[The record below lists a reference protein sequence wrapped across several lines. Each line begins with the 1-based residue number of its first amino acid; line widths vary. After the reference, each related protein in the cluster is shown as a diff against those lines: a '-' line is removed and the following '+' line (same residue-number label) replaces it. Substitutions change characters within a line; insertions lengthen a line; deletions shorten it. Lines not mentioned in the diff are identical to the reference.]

1 MSATSQQQLPLEI
14 YTNENT
20 TTANSTNDH
29 SQPLSKSND
38 SDSAATVQ
46 LNTFKDQQSNH
57 LPHKKLMQVFPL
69 LALAQFTAYLD
80 QTSISAAVP
89 TIGEALHLGPQLSW
103 VATSYLM
110 ATTAVQLLNG
120 RLSDIF
126 GRKQLLLMS
135 LGILAT
141 GNLVCGFS
149 NTPAMLF
156 TFRVVAG
163 LGGGA
168 ITALVQIIASDV
180 TTLQQRG
187 KYNGFIGLAVA
198 FGSGLGPLLG
208 GTMATKV
215 SWRWTLWY
223 DVPWLVVLSIMLF
236 IVLPSSKMAAGTRAR
251 LGMID
256 WIGVAMSVAAT
267 VLLLVPLS
275 QGGSAFAWN
284 SSLVISM
291 LVIGVI
297 TFTVFLAVEWK
308 VAKLPI
314 MPLHLFQNGLSCNIL
329 LVQNVLFGI
338 VFWGNLYY
346 MPIYLVNVRGYTA
359 IMSGAII
366 MPMAGSQGLGS
377 ILSGL
382 IISHTKRYNPV
393 MVAGQW
399 VWALL
404 LIPQAFYSRTT
415 PIWAICI
422 VGFFQGL
429 GTGCCFQPSL
439 VALLAHSRRADRA
452 VLNSLR
458 NFLRSIGGTLGLTLA
473 SLILNN
479 VLKARLKG
487 VVSPSL
493 ADTITTSINQLDS
506 LGLSAAQRS
515 AVLDAYMAS
524 VRTVF
529 IVYAPLIGACALAAL
544 FVKDNGLEEK
554 DTSVTLSPNT
564 PVPRR

>member
-1 MSATSQQQLPLEI
+1 MNEISQEQLPLKI
-14 YTNENT
+14 YTTSNAANV
-20 TTANSTNDH
+20 NSTNDH
-29 SQPLSKSND
+29 SKPLSNSKD

-46 LNTFKDQQSNH
+46 LNTFKDQQSNN

-89 TIGEALHLGPQLSW
+89 SIGEALNLGPQLSW

-135 LGILAT
+135 LGILAM

-149 NTPAMLF
+149 NTPGMLF
-156 TFRVVAG
+156 TFRVISG

-208 GTMATKV
+208 GAMATKV

-223 DVPWLVVLSIMLF
+223 DVPWLIVLSIMLF
-236 IVLPSSKMAAGTRAR
+236 MVLPSSKMAAGTMAK

-256 WIGVAMSVAAT
+256 WIGVAVSVAAI

-275 QGGSAFAWN
+275 QGGSTFAWD
-284 SSLVISM
+284 SSLVIA
-291 LVIGVI
+291 LLTIGVV
-297 TFTVFLAVEWK
+297 TFAVFLAVEWK

-314 MPLHLFQNGLSCNIL
+314 MPIHLFRNGLSCNIL
-329 LVQNVLFGI
+329 LVQNVLYGI
-338 VFWGNLYY
+338 VFWGNLFY

-359 IMSGAII
+359 IMAGAII

-393 MVAGQW
+393 MVVGQW
-399 VWALL
+399 IWALL

-415 PIWAICI
+415 PIWAICV

-429 GTGCCFQPSL
+429 GTGFCFQPSL

-458 NFLRSIGGTLGLTLA
+458 NFLRSMGGTLGLALA
-473 SLILNN
+473 STILNN
-479 VLKARLKG
+479 VLKARLRG
-487 VVSPSL
+487 VVSSSI
-493 ADTITTSINQLDS
+493 AKTITTSINQLDS
-506 LGLSAAQRS
+506 LGLSAAQHN

-529 IVYAPLIGACALAAL
+529 ILYAPLIGACALAAL
-544 FVKDNGLEEK
+544 LVSDNGLEEK
-554 DTSVTLSPNT
+554 DTSVTLSPGT
-564 PVPRR
+564 PALRS

>member
-1 MSATSQQQLPLEI
+1 MNETSQQQLPLQI
-14 YTNENT
+14 CTNDNT
-20 TTANSTNDH
+20 TIVNSINDH
-29 SQPLSKSND
+29 SKPLSKSKD

-46 LNTFKDQQSNH
+46 FNTFKDQQSNN

-89 TIGEALHLGPQLSW
+89 SIGEALHLGPQLSW

-156 TFRVVAG
+156 TFRVVSG

-208 GTMATKV
+208 GAMATKV

-223 DVPWLVVLSIMLF
+223 DVPWLIILSIMLF
-236 IVLPSSKMAAGTRAR
+236 MVLPSSKMAAGTRAK

-256 WIGVAMSVAAT
+256 WIGVAMSVAAI

-284 SSLVISM
+284 SSLVIAM
-291 LVIGVI
+291 LAIGVV
-297 TFTVFLAVEWK
+297 TFAVFLAVEWK

-314 MPLHLFQNGLSCNIL
+314 MPIHLFRNGLSCNIL
-329 LVQNVLFGI
+329 LVQNVLYGI
-338 VFWGNLYY
+338 VFWGNLFY

-359 IMSGAII
+359 IMAGAII

-393 MVAGQW
+393 MVLGQW

-415 PIWAICI
+415 PIWAICV

-458 NFLRSIGGTLGLTLA
+458 NFLRTMGGTLGLTLA
-473 SLILNN
+473 STILNN
-479 VLKARLKG
+479 VLKARLRG
-487 VVSPSL
+487 VVSSSV
-493 ADTITTSINQLDS
+493 AETITTSINQLDS
-506 LGLSAAQRS
+506 LGLSAAQRN

-529 IVYAPLIGACALAAL
+529 ILYAPLIGACALAAL
-544 FVKDNGLEEK
+544 LVSDNGLEEK
-554 DTSVTLSPNT
+554 DTSVTLSPST
-564 PVPRR
+564 PALRS

>member
-1 MSATSQQQLPLEI
+1 MNETSQQQLPLQI
-14 YTNENT
+14 RTNNDT
-20 TTANSTNDH
+20 TIVNSINDH
-29 SQPLSKSND
+29 SKPLSRSKD
-38 SDSAATVQ
+38 SDSTATVQ
-46 LNTFKDQQSNH
+46 FNTFKDQQSNN

-149 NTPAMLF
+149 NSPGMLF
-156 TFRVVAG
+156 TFRVVSG

-223 DVPWLVVLSIMLF
+223 DVPWLVILSIMLF
-236 IVLPSSKMAAGTRAR
+236 VVLPSSKMAAGTRAK

-256 WIGVAMSVAAT
+256 WIGVGMSVAAI

-275 QGGSAFAWN
+275 QGGSTFAWD
-284 SSLVISM
+284 STLVIAM
-291 LVIGVI
+291 LVVGVV
-297 TFTVFLAVEWK
+297 TFAAFLTVEWK

-314 MPLHLFQNGLSCNIL
+314 MPIHLFRNGLSCNIL
-329 LVQNVLFGI
+329 LVQNVLYGI
-338 VFWGNLYY
+338 VFWGNLFY

-359 IMSGAII
+359 IMAGAII

-393 MVAGQW
+393 MVLGQW
-399 VWALL
+399 LWALL

-415 PIWAICI
+415 PIWAICV

-458 NFLRSIGGTLGLTLA
+458 NFLRSMGGTLGLTLA
-473 SLILNN
+473 STILNN
-479 VLKARLKG
+479 VLKARLRG
-487 VVSPSL
+487 VVSSSV
-493 ADTITTSINQLDS
+493 AETITTSINQLDS
-506 LGLSAAQRS
+506 LGLSAAQHN

-529 IVYAPLIGACALAAL
+529 ILYAPLIGACALAAL
-544 FVKDNGLEEK
+544 LVSDNGLEEK
-554 DTSVTLSPNT
+554 DTSMTLSPGT
-564 PVPRR
+564 PALRS

>member
-1 MSATSQQQLPLEI
+1 MNETSQEQLPLQI
-14 YTNENT
+14 YTNNNT
-20 TTANSTNDH
+20 AIVNSTNDH
-29 SQPLSKSND
+29 SKPLSNSKD

-46 LNTFKDQQSNH
+46 LITFKDQQSNN

-89 TIGEALHLGPQLSW
+89 SIGEALNLGPQLSW

-141 GNLVCGFS
+141 GNLICGFS
-149 NTPAMLF
+149 NTPGMLF
-156 TFRVVAG
+156 TFRVVSG

-208 GTMATKV
+208 GAMATKV

-236 IVLPSSKMAAGTRAR
+236 MVLPSSKMAAGTRAK

-256 WIGVAMSVAAT
+256 WIGVAVSVAAI

-275 QGGSAFAWN
+275 QGGSTFAWD
-284 SSLVISM
+284 SSLVIAM
-291 LVIGVI
+291 LTIGVV
-297 TFTVFLAVEWK
+297 TFAVFLAVEWK

-314 MPLHLFQNGLSCNIL
+314 MPIHLFRNGLSCNIL
-329 LVQNVLFGI
+329 LVQNVLYGI
-338 VFWGNLYY
+338 VFWGNLFY
-346 MPIYLVNVRGYTA
+346 MPIYLVNVRGHTA
-359 IMSGAII
+359 IMAGAII

-393 MVAGQW
+393 MVVGQW
-399 VWALL
+399 IWALL

-415 PIWAICI
+415 PIWAICV

-458 NFLRSIGGTLGLTLA
+458 NFLRSVGGTLGLALA
-473 SLILNN
+473 STILNN
-479 VLKARLKG
+479 VLKARLRG
-487 VVSPSL
+487 VVSSSV
-493 ADTITTSINQLDS
+493 AKTITTSINQLDS
-506 LGLSAAQRS
+506 LGLTAAQHN

-529 IVYAPLIGACALAAL
+529 ILYAPLIGACALAAL
-544 FVKDNGLEEK
+544 LVSDNGLEEK
-554 DTSVTLSPNT
+554 DTSVTLSPGT
-564 PVPRR
+564 PALRS

>member
-1 MSATSQQQLPLEI
+1 MSAISQQQLPLEI
-14 YTNENT
+14 YTNDNT
-20 TTANSTNDH
+20 TTNSTNDP
-29 SQPLSKSND
+29 SKPLSKSND
-38 SDSAATVQ
+38 SDSAATAQ

-135 LGILAT
+135 LGILAV
-141 GNLVCGFS
+141 GNLACGFS

-275 QGGSAFAWN
+275 QGGSTFAWN

-291 LVIGVI
+291 LVIGVV

-393 MVAGQW
+393 MLAGQW

-415 PIWAICI
+415 PTWAICI

-458 NFLRSIGGTLGLTLA
+458 NFLRSVGGTLGLTLA

-487 VVSPSL
+487 VVSSSL

-515 AVLDAYMAS
+515 AVLDDYMAS

-529 IVYAPLIGACALAAL
+529 ILYAPLIGACALAAL

-564 PVPRR
+564 PALQR

>member
-1 MSATSQQQLPLEI
+1 MSETSQQQLPLQI
-14 YTNENT
+14 FTNDNT
-20 TTANSTNDH
+20 TIVNSVNDH
-29 SQPLSKSND
+29 SKPLSKSKD
-38 SDSAATVQ
+38 SDSTATVQ
-46 LNTFKDQQSNH
+46 LNTFKDQQSNN

-89 TIGEALHLGPQLSW
+89 SIGEALNLGPQLSW

-126 GRKQLLLMS
+126 GRKQLLLTS

-141 GNLVCGFS
+141 GNLICGFS

-156 TFRVVAG
+156 TFRVVSG
-163 LGGGA
+163 LG
-168 ITALVQIIASDV
+168 VVPFQIIASDV

-208 GTMATKV
+208 GAMATKV

-223 DVPWLVVLSIMLF
+223 DVPWLVILSIMLF
-236 IVLPSSKMAAGTRAR
+236 TVLPSSKMASGTRSK

-256 WIGVAMSVAAT
+256 WIGVAMSVAAI

-275 QGGSAFAWN
+275 QGGSTFAWN
-284 SSLVISM
+284 SSLVIAM
-291 LVIGVI
+291 LAIGAV
-297 TFTVFLAVEWK
+297 TFAVFLAVEWK

-314 MPLHLFQNGLSCNIL
+314 MPIHLFRNGLSCNIL
-329 LVQNVLFGI
+329 LVQNVLYGI
-338 VFWGNLYY
+338 VFWGNLFY

-359 IMSGAII
+359 IMAGAII

-393 MVAGQW
+393 MVLGQW

-415 PIWAICI
+415 PIWAICV

-429 GTGCCFQPSL
+429 GTGFCFQPSL

-458 NFLRSIGGTLGLTLA
+458 NFLRTMGGTLGLTLA
-473 SLILNN
+473 STILNN
-479 VLKARLKG
+479 VLKTRLRG
-487 VVSPSL
+487 VVSSSVAETL
-493 ADTITTSINQLDS
+493 TTSINQLDS
-506 LGLSAAQRS
+506 LGLSAAQHN

-529 IVYAPLIGACALAAL
+529 ILYAPLIGACALAAL
-544 FVKDNGLEEK
+544 LVSDNGLEEK
-554 DTSVTLSPNT
+554 DTSVTLSPST
-564 PVPRR
+564 PALRS

>member
-1 MSATSQQQLPLEI
+1 MNETSQEQLPLQI
-14 YTNENT
+14 YTNNNT
-20 TTANSTNDH
+20 AIVNSTNDH
-29 SQPLSKSND
+29 SKPLSNSKD

-46 LNTFKDQQSNH
+46 LNTFKDQQSNN

-80 QTSISAAVP
+80 QTSISAAVHS
-89 TIGEALHLGPQLSW
+89 IGEELNLGPQLSW
-103 VATSYLM
+103 DATSYLM

-141 GNLVCGFS
+141 GNLICGFS
-149 NTPAMLF
+149 NTPGMLF
-156 TFRVVAG
+156 TFRVVSG

-208 GTMATKV
+208 GAMATNV

-236 IVLPSSKMAAGTRAR
+236 MVLPSSKMAADTRAK

-256 WIGVAMSVAAT
+256 WIGVAVSVAAI

-275 QGGSAFAWN
+275 QGGSTFAWD
-284 SSLVISM
+284 SALVIAM
-291 LVIGVI
+291 LTIGVV
-297 TFTVFLAVEWK
+297 TFAVFLAVEWK

-314 MPLHLFQNGLSCNIL
+314 MPIHLFRNGLSCNIL
-329 LVQNVLFGI
+329 LVQNVLYGI
-338 VFWGNLYY
+338 VFWGNLFY

-359 IMSGAII
+359 IMAGAII

-393 MVAGQW
+393 MVVGQW
-399 VWALL
+399 MWALL

-415 PIWAICI
+415 PIWAICV

-458 NFLRSIGGTLGLTLA
+458 NFLSSMGGTLGLALA
-473 SLILNN
+473 STILNN
-479 VLKARLKG
+479 GLKARLRG
-487 VVSPSL
+487 VVSSSV
-493 ADTITTSINQLDS
+493 AKTITTSINQLDS
-506 LGLSAAQRS
+506 LGLTAAQHN

-529 IVYAPLIGACALAAL
+529 ILYAPLIGACALAAL
-544 FVKDNGLEEK
+544 FVSDNGLEEQ
-554 DTSVTLSPNT
+554 DTSVTLSPGT
-564 PVPRR
+564 PALRS

>member
-29 SQPLSKSND
+29 SKPLSKSND

-487 VVSPSL
+487 V
-493 ADTITTSINQLDS
+493 LDS

-564 PVPRR
+564 PAPRR

>member
-1 MSATSQQQLPLEI
+1 MSETSQQQLPLQI
-14 YTNENT
+14 CTNDNT
-20 TTANSTNDH
+20 IIANSINDH
-29 SQPLSKSND
+29 SKPLSKSKD

-46 LNTFKDQQSNH
+46 FNTYKDEQSNH

-89 TIGEALHLGPQLSW
+89 IIGEALHLGPQLSW
-103 VATSYLM
+103 VATSYLL

-126 GRKQLLLMS
+126 GRKQLLLVS

-156 TFRVVAG
+156 TFRAVSG

-187 KYNGFIGLAVA
+187 KYNGFIGLSVS

-208 GTMATKV
+208 GIMASKV

-223 DVPWLVVLSIMLF
+223 DVPWLIILSIMLF
-236 IVLPSSKMAAGTRAR
+236 IVLPSSKMAAGTKAR

-256 WIGVAMSVAAT
+256 WIGVAISVAAI
-267 VLLLVPLS
+267 VLLLIPLS

-284 SSLVISM
+284 SSLVIAM
-291 LVIGVI
+291 LAIGVV
-297 TFTVFLAVEWK
+297 TFAVFLAVEWK

-314 MPLHLFQNGLSCNIL
+314 MPLHLFRNGLSCNIL
-329 LVQNVLFGI
+329 LIQNVLFGI
-338 VFWGNLYY
+338 VFWGNLFY
-346 MPIYLVNVRGYTA
+346 MPIYLINVRGYTA
-359 IMSGAII
+359 IMAGAII
-366 MPMAGSQGLGS
+366 MPMVGSQGLGS

-382 IISHTKRYNPV
+382 VISHTKRYNPV
-393 MVAGQW
+393 MILGQW

-415 PIWAICI
+415 PIWAICL

-439 VALLAHSRRADRA
+439 VAILAHSRRADRA

-458 NFLRSIGGTLGLTLA
+458 NFLRTMGGSLGLTLA
-473 SLILNN
+473 STILNN
-479 VLKARLKG
+479 VLKARLRG
-487 VVSPSL
+487 VVSSSV

-506 LGLSAAQRS
+506 LGLSAVQRS

-529 IVYAPLIGACALAAL
+529 MLYAPLIGACALAAL
-544 FVKDNGLEEK
+544 LVCDNGLEEK
-554 DTSVTLSPNT
+554 DTSVTLSPASQ
-564 PVPRR
+564 RS